1 MHNETGNAFARRDS
15 QHETVPRGVMERNM
29 RTAVRVAMLVA
40 CLTPVGWANDI
51 KRPSPARPNPA
62 VLPAE
67 PDYRLGPED
76 VIDVFVWKEPELTTT
91 IVIRPD
97 GRISLP
103 LTGEMEA
110 SGKTAVQLQQE
121 ISQKVR
127 QYIAEP
133 VVNVVV
139 KQVNS
144 MKISVLGEVRRP
156 DVYKIG
162 RRVSVLDA
170 VAMAGGFTEF
180 AKRKVVV
187 LRKSSAGAQRIRFDV
202 RHAVEDGNEQ
212 LYLLPQDTIYV
223 E

>member
-1 MHNETGNAFARRDS
+1 MGRITS
-15 QHETVPRGVMERNM
+15 
-29 RTAVRVAMLVA
+29 TALRMALLVG
-40 CLTPVGWANDI
+40 CLTPVDWANDL

-62 VLPAE
+62 MLPAE

-76 VIDVFVWKEPELTTT
+76 LIEVFVWKEPELTTT
-91 IVIRPD
+91 IVVRPD

-121 ISQKVR
+121 IAQKVGQLISDPR
-127 QYIAEP
+127 
-133 VVNVVV
+133 VNVVV

-144 MKISVLGEVRRP
+144 LKISVLGEVRRP

-162 RRVSVLDA
+162 RRVTVLDA
-170 VAMAGGFTEF
+170 IAMAGGFTEF
-180 AKRKVVV
+180 AKRKVIV
-187 LRKSSAGAQRIRFDV
+187 LRKSSAGEQRIRFNV
-202 RHAVEDGNEQ
+202 RHAVEDGGEP
-212 LYLLPQDTIYV
+212 LYLVPQDTVYV

>member
-1 MHNETGNAFARRDS
+1 MGRITN
-15 QHETVPRGVMERNM
+15 V
-29 RTAVRVAMLVA
+29 AVRVALLVIWV
-40 CLTPVGWANDI
+40 TPFALANDL
-51 KRPSPARPNPA
+51 KRPGPVRANPA

-67 PDYRLGPED
+67 PDYRLGAED
-76 VIDVFVWKEPELTTT
+76 VIEVFVYKEAELSTT
-91 IVIRPD
+91 VVVRPD

-121 ISQKVR
+121 ITQKVR
-127 QYIAEP
+127 QFVAEP

-144 MKISVLGEVRRP
+144 LKISVLGEVRRP

-162 RRVSVLDA
+162 RRVTVLDA
-170 VAMAGGFTEF
+170 IAMAGGFTEF
-180 AKRKVVV
+180 AKRRVIV
-187 LRKSSAGAQRIRFDV
+187 LRKSSAGEQRIRFDV
-202 RHAVEDGNEQ
+202 RHAVEDGSEA
-212 LYLLPQDTIYV
+212 LYLVPQDTVYV